1 MRLFYAL
8 ALACGFSTVLLAQER
23 PTCTVPGNTPSSSF
37 ELLCRTNITPA
48 GVITGTIIFQF
59 SEGQSFTLPTSIGSG
74 ENQQLLSLG
83 DANFIINSGRPQG
96 NPNDFAADTL
106 RIPDAYLIDASAT
119 DFSIRK
125 TGRGRNITFFDR
137 STYGQ
142 GGGSARRPLSALQA
156 LVRAL
161 AVAAPIEL
169 ISWTATPEN
178 NAVNLAWSS
187 AMEYNNAYYGIEHS
201 TDGTSFTEVTRVAGQ
216 EFSIEQLDY
225 TYLHPTP
232 AAGTNY
238 YRLTQTDLDGTRTV
252 FNVLTVTVD
261 GTTATTLFPNPA
273 SAGTSIRLGTAPTTV
288 ETTLHHL
295 DGRLITRYPA
305 GLQRLP
311 LPGDLATGLYLV
323 RSGERISRLLVR

>member
-8 ALACGFSTVLLAQER
+8 ALACGLSTVLLAQER
-23 PTCTVPGNTPSSSF
+23 PFCNVTVPSSIRTF
-37 ELLCRTNITPA
+37 EQQCSQNIRG
-48 GVITGTIIFQF
+48 GVITGDVLVTLRNNQVLEIPGFI
-59 SEGQSFTLPTSIGSG
+59 GQGD
-74 ENQQLLSLG
+74 EQQQLFLG
-83 DANFIINSGRPQG
+83 DVVFTFNTAANNNAGIIRFARDLEIDPSAVDFNVVANSPQG
-96 NPNDFAADTL
+96 NA
-106 RIPDAYLIDASAT
+106 RIRVPFFGGFETYNRQRFDEFVSLI
-119 DFSIRK
+119 
-125 TGRGRNITFFDR
+125 RG
-137 STYGQ
+137 
-142 GGGSARRPLSALQA
+142 A
-156 LVRAL
+156 

-169 ISWTATPEN
+169 VNWSATAQQQG
-178 NAVNLAWSS
+178 VSLAWSS

-201 TDGTSFTEVTRVAGQ
+201 TDGTTFAEVTRVAGQ
-216 EFSIEQLDY
+216 EISIEQLDY

-261 GTTATTLFPNPA
+261 GTAATTLFPNPA

-305 GLQRLP
+305 GLQRLS